1 MIVGD
6 IGSGKSSLLYA
17 ILCEMSPDP
26 QCNPE
31 ITINGS
37 LAYCTQKPWIRSGT
51 VKENITFFQPYDET
65 KMKKVIYYSAL

>member
-1 MIVGD
+1 MT
-6 IGSGKSSLLYA
+6 
-17 ILCEMSPDP
+17 PDP

-51 VKENITFFQPYDET
+51 VKENIIFFQPYNET
-65 KMKKVIYYSAL
+65 KMKKVIYYAALEDDLKILSKGIETEIG